1 MNKIFIV
8 VFSVLCLVLSFDNNS
23 LYFSLK
29 VYLTSV
35 FIQIFSIVCIFS
47 NSNRPFSL
55 HKMLYLFSLFFL
67 GFAPIL
73 QFHSRS
79 TFFGARLLDEDEY
92 FFMNLLIISILFLYQ
107 FFYTIFTR
115 LKLTDKNIAFI
126 ERLTLNRKL
135 KLRQILILITLS
147 LISFSIIFYINNFS
161 MFSMLIRGGEFK
173 EQVEDVESSTMMLIV
188 NQIIRPVSF
197 ISMLYFISTKTKNII
212 AYILLL
218 VLALIT
224 CSPLGMP
231 RFAAAAMYIPFFLIL
246 ISFFRKKNVFSLILI
261 LGLLVVFP
269 FLDSFRHF
277 SENSETTIG
286 LNTDMFNTG
295 NFDSYQNFA
304 LIVFENLVTWG
315 RQLLGVFLFWVPRSI
330 WPNKPIGSGAEL
342 GENLNFSWTNV
353 SANYFAEGYINF
365 GYFGI
370 ILFTLAIAVF
380 NAKMDNM
387 YWRSAVNKSNNL
399 FKVIYYILL
408 GMIFFILRGDLLSS
422 FAFTVGYLISIFIV
436 FKIAK
441 S

>member
-1 MNKIFIV
+1 
-8 VFSVLCLVLSFDNNS
+8 
-23 LYFSLK
+23 
-29 VYLTSV
+29 
-35 FIQIFSIVCIFS
+35 
-47 NSNRPFSL
+47 
-55 HKMLYLFSLFFL
+55 MLYLFSLFFL